1 MPTPNHLTPGRFN
14 PDEFPDSAYAREL
27 RTGVARLRFAPELE
41 GLYAQAHLQ
50 RLRLRVR
57 IWFSLN
63 CLLALFSIISWVF
76 VGGAP
81 RGLVLWAY
89 ALADVTA
96 LALTWLAWTRAYERR
111 YMGVARVLVP
121 ILGASIAVFIAAGM
135 AGGFGQLVG
144 VLTINIIAVFF
155 FAGLLFRAALL
166 ATAAILAAFTAAA
179 VHYGG
184 STTLVAGLP
193 MLLIIAAIGI
203 VSYRDI
209 ERSYRRNFLES
220 ALMAELVARDELSGL
235 MNRRAFDEH
244 MLRLWQHA
252 QRDRRSLAVLMID
265 IDHFKAY
272 NDAHGHQAGDVA
284 LRTVAQLLKG
294 FARRPLDLAARY
306 GGDEFVAVL
315 YDLSRDNVAE
325 IAEQVRRAVQGT
337 ALPPAD
343 PAPSPASLGPPAS
356 ADPRASAGSPASADT
371 AGSHG
376 VTVSI
381 GAGVVMP
388 MMGRTFQGAVQLADE
403 ALYEAKQAGRDR
415 VVLKAAEDYYR
426 LDTGSFRASIV
437 ERV

>member
-1 MPTPNHLTPGRFN
+1 MEPSARLTPGRFN

-41 GLYAQAHLQ
+41 ALYAQTHLQ

-63 CLLALFSIISWVF
+63 CLLGLSGIIGWVF
-76 VGGAP
+76 GNAP

-96 LALTWLAWTRAYERR
+96 LALAWLAWTRAYERR
-111 YMGVARVLVP
+111 YMAVARVLVP
-121 ILGASIAVFIAAGM
+121 VLAASIAVFVAQGM
-135 AGGFGQLVG
+135 ASGLGQLIG
-144 VLTINIIAVFF
+144 ILTINVIAVFF

-166 ATAAILAAFTAAA
+166 ATAAILTAFTVAGL
-179 VHYGG
+179 HYGG
-184 STTLVAGLP
+184 AATLTAGLP
-193 MLLIIAAIGI
+193 MLLIIATIGI

-244 MLRLWQHA
+244 MLRLWHHA

-272 NDAHGHQAGDVA
+272 NDARGHQAGDGA
-284 LRTVAQLLKG
+284 LRGVAQLLKG
-294 FARRPLDLAARY
+294 IARRPLDLAARY

-315 YDLSRDNVAE
+315 YDLSREHIADF
-325 IAEQVRRAVQGT
+325 AEQVRRAVQE
-337 ALPPAD
+337 AVLR
-343 PAPSPASLGPPAS
+343 PASGGE
-356 ADPRASAGSPASADT
+356 ADGRDEAAG
-371 AGSHG
+371 AGG

-381 GAGVVMP
+381 GVGVVMP
-388 MMGRTFQGAVQLADE
+388 VMGRTFQGAVQLADE
-403 ALYEAKQAGRDR
+403 ALYEAKQAGRNR

-426 LDTGSFRASIV
+426 LDTGSFRASAI
-437 ERV
+437 ETE